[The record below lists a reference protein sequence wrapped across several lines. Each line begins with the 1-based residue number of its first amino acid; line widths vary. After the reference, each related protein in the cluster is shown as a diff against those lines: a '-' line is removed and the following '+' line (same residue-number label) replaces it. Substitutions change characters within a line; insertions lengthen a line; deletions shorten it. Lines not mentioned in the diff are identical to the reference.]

1 MRGRYHTV
9 VKQFMETD
17 RACGIAAATMAHD
30 LNSEFTVIL
39 SSVSSAL
46 LSLEPD
52 HPARPALDELAGA
65 AYRCASKC
73 SDLLVFAS
81 RHGVQ
86 PARAPLAAVM
96 QL

>member
-1 MRGRYHTV
+1 
-9 VKQFMETD
+9 VKQFIGTD
-17 RACGIAAATMAHD
+17 RACGIAAATMAND

-39 SSVSSAL
+39 SSVSIAI

-52 HPARPALDELAGA
+52 HPARPALAELTTAVH
-65 AYRCASKC
+65 RCACKC
-73 SDLLVFAS
+73 ADLLALAS

-96 QL
+96 LL

>member
-1 MRGRYHTV
+1 
-9 VKQFMETD
+9 VKQLIGTD
-17 RACGIAAATMAHD
+17 QACGIAAASVAHD

-39 SSVSSAL
+39 SSASSAI

-52 HPARPALDELAGA
+52 HPARPALDELMNSVH
-65 AYRCASKC
+65 RCAGKC
-73 SDLLVFAS
+73 ADLLVFAS